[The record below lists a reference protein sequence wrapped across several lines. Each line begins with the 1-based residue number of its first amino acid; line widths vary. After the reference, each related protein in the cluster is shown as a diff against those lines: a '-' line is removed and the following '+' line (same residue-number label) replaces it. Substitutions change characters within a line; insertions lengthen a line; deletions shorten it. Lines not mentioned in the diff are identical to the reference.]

1 MAAGP
6 SAFLS
11 RAAGSIYPSKQSIS
25 RGRTGGDTQEALVET
40 LGCFFVSGKL
50 NRVGVLSRSLVSW
63 ESQVSFSFLLDLSF
77 LPFSPNLRKDY
88 LSFVCLASP
97 RVCSLVSRHSL
108 VRLLVSVVIA
118 TYYYCAKKIYPQRLL
133 SVTLSVLLLC
143 SNTTEDS
150 IRILLRIQSPAVHA
164 LL

>member
-50 NRVGVLSRSLVSW
+50 NRVGVLGGSLVSW

-88 LSFVCLASP
+88 LSFVCIASP
-97 RVCSLVSRHSL
+97 RVCSLVSRHPL

-118 TYYYCAKKIYPQRLL
+118 TYYYCTKKIYP
-133 SVTLSVLLLC
+133 
-143 SNTTEDS
+143 
-150 IRILLRIQSPAVHA
+150 
-164 LL
+164 